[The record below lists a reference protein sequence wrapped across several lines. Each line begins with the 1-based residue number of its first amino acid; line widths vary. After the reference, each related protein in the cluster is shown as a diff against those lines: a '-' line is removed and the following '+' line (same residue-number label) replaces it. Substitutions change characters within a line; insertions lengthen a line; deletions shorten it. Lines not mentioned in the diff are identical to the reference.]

1 MKNIDKSD
9 VNIILEA
16 YNQINDENIQETDA
30 EDVIDFS
37 SENNEEIKNIYK
49 IDAEVRPGKKYNQKS
64 MIEDMLQRIFDTDD
78 FDVAKNIFIDHVK
91 KIKINPNSKIAIL
104 SNIRGLD
111 EEKNL
116 AKLQQYIVNSMF
128 KFKKMGLK

>member
-64 MIEDMLQRIFDTDD
+64 MIEDILQRIFDTDD